1 MKKGIVSTGSKEAT
15 QAGVDVLYAGGNA
28 FDAAIASVFAS
39 MTSEFA
45 LTGVGGGGA
54 MMCHKIGHNPIIYD
68 FFVDTP
74 PVLDNKDL
82 DFFGIDVDF
91 GDSMQKFHIGK
102 GSVAVPGTLLGLL
115 TVHRKYGLLPLSIIL
130 EPAIELA
137 KKGTLLSKEQAYV
150 FKILDPIFSHS
161 KEGKKLFYLNGKLLK
176 EGEIFN
182 NPDFASFL
190 ERVSKEGSDFFYLND
205 GATLI
210 VDFFSDGGLLTRS
223 LLKNY
228 YVAMR
233 EPVKTSFKGVDYYS
247 NPAPSVGGTLIVFLL
262 KILEESKRKDI
273 YFSELLNAMLIANIA
288 RSEICLDPNQE
299 YQVNKLLEDEI
310 FFNYLKKHVDI
321 FPNDNSA
328 LERGCTTHVSVID
341 KNLNSASVTTTNG
354 EGCGYILPDTG
365 IMMNNMLGE
374 ADLNPLGFHAY
385 KHSMRLPTMISPSMI
400 MKKDKPLLLLGSG
413 GSNRIRSAIVQ
424 VIINF
429 LIKGMNISDAINA
442 PRMHLEGKHI
452 FHEPGMEIDYG
463 LAIDDFSIYPFENKN
478 LFFGGVNAVTR
489 YDGCSDPRRGGTC
502 QII

>member
-1 MKKGIVSTGSKEAT
+1 MNKGIVSTGSKEAT
-15 QAGVDVLYAGGNA
+15 QAGVDVLCAGGNA

-54 MMCHKIGHNPIIYD
+54 MMCHVMGNKPILYD

-74 PVLDNKDL
+74 PLSDDKDL

-91 GDSMQKFHIGK
+91 GDSTQKFHIGK
-102 GSVAVPGTLLGLL
+102 GSVAVPGTLLGLI
-115 TVHRKYGLLPLSIIL
+115 TVHQKHGLLPLSIVL

-137 KKGTLLSKEQAYV
+137 KTGTSLSKEQAYV

-161 KEGKKLFYLNGKLLK
+161 QEGKKIFYLNGELLK
-176 EGEIFN
+176 EGQIFK

-190 ERVSKEGSDFFYLND
+190 ERVSNEGSDFFYLND
-205 GATLI
+205 GATLM
-210 VDFFSDGGLLTRS
+210 VNFFSDGGLLTKS

-228 YVAMR
+228 YVAIR
-233 EPVKTSFKGVDYYS
+233 EPVQTSFKGVDYYS

-262 KILEESKRKDI
+262 KILEKSKKAEI
-273 YFSELLNAMLIANIA
+273 YFPELLNAMLITNLA

-310 FFNYLKKHVDI
+310 FFNYLKKHVDV
-321 FPNDNSA
+321 FPNHNSA

-341 KNLNSASVTTTNG
+341 KDLNSASVTTTNG
-354 EGCGYILPDTG
+354 EGCGYILPGTG

-374 ADLNPLGFHAY
+374 TDLNPLGFHAY
-385 KHSMRLPTMISPSMI
+385 KHSMRLPTMVSPSMI
-400 MKKDKPLLLLGSG
+400 MQNDKPLLLLGSG

-442 PRMHLEGKHI
+442 PRMHLEGKDI
-452 FHEPGMEIDYG
+452 FHEPGIEIDHG
-463 LAIDDFSIYPFENKN
+463 LLIDDFSIYPFEDKN

-489 YDGCSDPRRGGTC
+489 DGGCSDPRRGGSC